1 MPLGLPFANKH
12 TLARSGGLIDDNF
25 LCPNLE
31 QDIHVQGSYFDAEFS
46 YIRLRVLGCNEQN
59 DEFECAN
66 SATLAK
72 KKSLRLHLPESSI
85 NFENHEHSNAL

>member
-1 MPLGLPFANKH
+1 MVADQVTWSGATGEKVTTEIPLEPCEALMPLGLPFANKH

-46 YIRLRVLGCNEQN
+46 YIRLRVLGCNE
-59 DEFECAN
+59 
-66 SATLAK
+66 
-72 KKSLRLHLPESSI
+72 
-85 NFENHEHSNAL
+85 